1 MAGKKASIDAA
12 SKLDSDDGEEGR
24 QRSRIGFPYTPL
36 DDAVTMA
43 QAIHAHVGMN
53 DCDDDQ
59 LAAWTDQSPK
69 SSTFRNQYYA
79 GRTFGILAGQGN
91 KHRLTDLG
99 RIVVDPSR
107 LREGKARAFLTV
119 PLYKAIFEK
128 NKGGVL
134 PPAAALEREMVG
146 LGVSEKQKGRARQV
160 FERSAEQAGFFE
172 HGKNKLVMPGV
183 ASGGHHRKVDEK
195 PLGGGGGGG
204 GGAGADDPLIAALIQ
219 KLPPAGT
226 DWSTDERVAWLQ
238 LMIMGFQVAYGPK
251 EQISVS
257 KEAAN

>member
-1 MAGKKASIDAA
+1 LSGS
-12 SKLDSDDGEEGR
+12 
-24 QRSRIGFPYTPL
+24 RSPFI
-36 DDAVTMA
+36 
-43 QAIHAHVGMN
+43 
-53 DCDDDQ
+53 
-59 LAAWTDQSPK
+59 
-69 SSTFRNQYYA
+69 
-79 GRTFGILAGQGN
+79 
-91 KHRLTDLG
+91 
-99 RIVVDPSR
+99 
-107 LREGKARAFLTV
+107 
-119 PLYKAIFEK
+119 
-128 NKGGVL
+128 
-134 PPAAALEREMVG
+134 AAAKIL
-146 LGVSEKQKGRARQV
+146 SAI
-160 FERSAEQAGFFE
+160 SAEQAGFFE

-195 PLGGGGGGG
+195 PLGGGGGG